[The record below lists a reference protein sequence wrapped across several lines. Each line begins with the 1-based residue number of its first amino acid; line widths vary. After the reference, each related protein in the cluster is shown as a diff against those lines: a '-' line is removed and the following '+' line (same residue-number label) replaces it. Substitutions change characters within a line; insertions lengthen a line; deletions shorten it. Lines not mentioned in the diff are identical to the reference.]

1 MPIQED
7 HTITADTFLTGI
19 WKENPVFVMLL
30 GMCPVLAVTNSVINA
45 LAMGIA
51 TTFVLLC
58 SSAIISILRKL
69 IPKEVRIATYIV
81 IIATFVTITDYV
93 IQAISLELYNALGAF
108 IQLIV
113 VNCMILGRAEAYASK
128 NHILKTITN
137 GLGMG
142 TGFTIALLCLGSVRE
157 LLGNGSLLGYSIF
170 GSQFQPW
177 VVMILP
183 PGGFF
188 VLGGWLLLF
197 NWLKEPSANNK
208 KPSAI
213 DKEPSANYKKP
224 SANDKKT
231 SVSKANRESVVN
243 GLTEKGAL

>member
-1 MPIQED
+1 MPIIED
-7 HTITADTFLTGI
+7 HTITADTFLAGI

-45 LAMGIA
+45 LAMGLA

-58 SSAIISILRKL
+58 SSTLVSLLRNF

-113 VNCMILGRAEAYASK
+113 ANCMILGRAEAYASK
-128 NHILKTITN
+128 NRLLKTLTN
-137 GLGMG
+137 SLGMG
-142 TGFTIALLCLGSVRE
+142 VGFTIALLSLGIVRE

-170 GSQFQPW
+170 GEAFQPW

-183 PGGFF
+183 PGGFI
-188 VLGGWLLLF
+188 VLGAWLLLF
-197 NWLKEPSANNK
+197 NWIKERNAALIPAN
-208 KPSAI
+208 
-213 DKEPSANYKKP
+213 ERG
-224 SANDKKT
+224 T
-231 SVSKANRESVVN
+231 S
-243 GLTEKGAL
+243 